1 MEIKKKI
8 IQSFPFFAL
17 AILGYS
23 FGFLSILS
31 LNLDSNSTV
40 FIALASFVLLLTN
53 TDIYKLILNYKNVEI
68 FDELNM
74 NKYINTLK
82 GVYLYSTF
90 YGSLIKP
97 VNEINLFYTNLSYEN
112 IKTHSTLF
120 ILTVLLPFITLLM
133 LTFVIKR
140 INYLIMSKEHK
151 IRMFIMTLLMR
162 KRIEL
167 HNIVVKENYG
177 YILKN
182 AEQDLKKKLNIDSIH
197 LAPVS
202 NQDISIYSINTDSY
216 ILTVQ
221 TKYIDT
227 ADEESLTIESVLLK
241 IQIDFENNRI
251 NHVKFFN

>member
-8 IQSFPFFAL
+8 IHSFPLLAL
-17 AILGYS
+17 AILGYL

-31 LNLDSNSTV
+31 LNFDSKSTV
-40 FIALASFVLLLTN
+40 FIAFASFVLLLTN

-74 NKYINTLK
+74 NKYINTSK

-90 YGSLIKP
+90 YGSIIKP
-97 VNEINLFYTNLSYEN
+97 VNEINLFYTNLSCDN
-112 IKTHSTLF
+112 IKTHPTLF
-120 ILTVLLPFITLLM
+120 VLTVLLPFIAPLILI
-133 LTFVIKR
+133 FIIKR

-151 IRMFIMTLLMR
+151 IRMFIMTLLIGS
-162 KRIEL
+162 RIEL

-177 YILKN
+177 SILKH
-182 AEQDLKKKLNIDSIH
+182 AEQELKKKLNIDSIH
-197 LAPVS
+197 LTPVS
-202 NQDISIYSINTDSY
+202 NQDISIYSSNTDSY

-227 ADEESLTIESVLLK
+227 VEEEPLTVESVLLK
-241 IQIDFENNRI
+241 IQIDFKNNRI
-251 NHVKFFN
+251 NHVKFLD

>member
-8 IQSFPFFAL
+8 IKFSLFLAL
-17 AILGYS
+17 AILGYL

-31 LNLDSNSTV
+31 LNFDSNSTV
-40 FIALASFVLLLTN
+40 FIAFASFILLLTN
-53 TDIYKLILNYKNVEI
+53 TGIYKLILNYKNIEI

-97 VNEINLFYTNLSYEN
+97 INEINLFYTNPSYEN

-120 ILTVLLPFITLLM
+120 ILTVLLPFILL
-133 LTFVIKR
+133 LILIFVIKR

-151 IRMFIMTLLMR
+151 IRMFIMILLLSG
-162 KRIEL
+162 RIEL
-167 HNIVVKENYG
+167 HNIIVKENYG
-177 YILKN
+177 PILRN
-182 AEQDLKKKLNIDSIH
+182 AEQELKKKLNIDSIH

-202 NQDISIYSINTDSY
+202 NQDISIYSNNTDSY

-227 ADEESLTIESVLLK
+227 AEEKPLTVESVLLK
-241 IQIDFENNRI
+241 LRIDFKSNRI
-251 NHVKFFN
+251 NHVEFLD